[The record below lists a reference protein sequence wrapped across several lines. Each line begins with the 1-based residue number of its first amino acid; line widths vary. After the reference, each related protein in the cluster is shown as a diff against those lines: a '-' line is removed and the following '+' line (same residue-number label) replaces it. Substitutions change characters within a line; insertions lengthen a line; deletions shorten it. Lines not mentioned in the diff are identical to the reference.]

1 MIRSLIFDLDGTIGD
16 TEELHFQAWQRTLLD
31 HGVPQ
36 FSFNDFIAYV
46 GTSNEKV
53 AGDYCSNYT
62 LQVTEK
68 ELIKYKQDLYLEL
81 IPQVQLCA
89 GAKELIELCAGHF
102 SLAVASSSHQKEVHK
117 ILASQGLLPHFQAVL
132 CGDMVTK
139 RKPDPEIYL
148 KAAQALQVA
157 PENCMAFEDTEHGL
171 NAAKAAGMYGV
182 AIPTPFSKN
191 HDFSSA
197 DICLKSLA
205 EMNLQFIRGIQ

>member
-1 MIRSLIFDLDGTIGD
+1 MITALIFDLDGTIGD
-16 TEELHFQAWQRTLLD
+16 TEELHFQAWQKALFD

-36 FSFNDFIAYV
+36 FTFDDFMRYV

-53 AGDYCSNYT
+53 ANDYCSSYNIHAS
-62 LQVTEK
+62 EI
-68 ELIKYKQDLYLEL
+68 ELIKYKQNLYLEL
-81 IPQVQLCA
+81 IPKVHLCK
-89 GAKELIELCAGHF
+89 GAKELIELCAPHYAM
-102 SLAVASSSHQKEVHK
+102 AVASSSHQKEVRK
-117 ILASQGLLPHFQAVL
+117 ILEGQGLLQHFQAVL

-148 KAAQALQVA
+148 RAAHALNEK

-191 HDFSSA
+191 HDFSA
-197 DICLKSLA
+197 ANTLLQSLS
-205 EMNLQFIRGIQ
+205 EMNLQIIRGIK